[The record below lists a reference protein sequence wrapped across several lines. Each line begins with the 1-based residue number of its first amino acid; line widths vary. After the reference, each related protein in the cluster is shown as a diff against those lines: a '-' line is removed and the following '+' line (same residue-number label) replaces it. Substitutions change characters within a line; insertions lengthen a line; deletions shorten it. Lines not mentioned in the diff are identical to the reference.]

1 MPTLYRGVTEPLLP
15 EGTTFQIRED
25 RRPRDTGSKVIF
37 NACFNLMIERHFG
50 FPLIRR
56 RSLFVSGDILQ
67 ALKYAAQPDS
77 RFVGEVVPNAPFS
90 FIYATNVKDSAALAA
105 DLTDRYLNCFY
116 KWQLPRCE
124 LLLQN
129 PGMTLSQMD
138 AFFID
143 NPDIDLGGFSWSRVG
158 LRQRILQMLDDLL
171 YSRIQRTYR
180 YTNTNLLEAVKAGVE
195 ILIFDAPNGYFIK
208 PIENEQVKLCAVLQ
222 KEKNLFK
229 FWS

>member
-1 MPTLYRGVTEPLLP
+1 
-15 EGTTFQIRED
+15 
-25 RRPRDTGSKVIF
+25 
-37 NACFNLMIERHFG
+37 
-50 FPLIRR
+50 
-56 RSLFVSGDILQ
+56 
-67 ALKYAAQPDS
+67 
-77 RFVGEVVPNAPFS
+77 
-90 FIYATNVKDSAALAA
+90 
-105 DLTDRYLNCFY
+105 
-116 KWQLPRCE
+116 
-124 LLLQN
+124 
-129 PGMTLSQMD
+129 MD
-138 AFFID
+138 AFFVD